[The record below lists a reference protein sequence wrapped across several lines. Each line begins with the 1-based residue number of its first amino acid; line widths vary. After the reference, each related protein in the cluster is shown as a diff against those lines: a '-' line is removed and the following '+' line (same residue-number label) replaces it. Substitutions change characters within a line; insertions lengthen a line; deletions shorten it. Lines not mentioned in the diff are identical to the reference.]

1 MYCYKQSEINIVL
14 ISLQDKSGNMT
25 RRNITRKKFISTAV
39 AGLAGIKIIPH
50 LRGGNVTEIHRDR
63 SIGKTGIMVSPVCFG
78 ATRTNDESLI
88 KYAIDKGFSFID
100 TGRSYANGNNERLV
114 GRAVS
119 GIRDKVVI
127 QSKLRLDPN
136 ELPSEGKGKKGAEEI
151 KSSLNSKVEASLKA
165 LGSDYIDILLY
176 HDASLE
182 NLLFHPEVMRF
193 FADMKSSGVIKAC
206 GFSTHNDL
214 MNLPERNNRELF
226 YDVIM
231 VPFNHKG
238 SFVHSVTGNFS
249 EWDQNRLISALTEAG
264 NKGIGVIAMKTCSG
278 GKYSPSPDV
287 EPVYPEA
294 VRWVI
299 RHSFISSAA
308 VAMANFEQVNEH
320 VPLLND

>member
-1 MYCYKQSEINIVL
+1 LQKITRRIV
-14 ISLQDKSGNMT
+14 K
-25 RRNITRKKFISTAV
+25 RNITRKEFISGTV
-39 AGLAGIKIIPH
+39 AGLAGIKMIPY
-50 LRGGNVTEIHRDR
+50 LSSVKVTEVPLRR
-63 SIGKTGIMVSPVCFG
+63 SIGKTGIMVPPVCFG

-119 GIRDKVVI
+119 GIRNNIVI

-136 ELPSEGKGKKGAEEI
+136 ELPAEGKGKKGAEEI
-151 KSSLNSKVEASLKA
+151 KSALNSKLEASLKA
-165 LGSDYIDILLY
+165 LGTDYIDILLY

-182 NLLFHPEVMRF
+182 NMLFHPEVMRF
-193 FADMKSSGVIKAC
+193 FAGLKSSGVIKAC

-264 NKGIGVIAMKTCSG
+264 KNGIGVIAMKTCSG

-287 EPVYPEA
+287 EPGFPEA

-299 RHSFISSAA
+299 SHSFISSAA

-320 VPLLND
+320 VALLND